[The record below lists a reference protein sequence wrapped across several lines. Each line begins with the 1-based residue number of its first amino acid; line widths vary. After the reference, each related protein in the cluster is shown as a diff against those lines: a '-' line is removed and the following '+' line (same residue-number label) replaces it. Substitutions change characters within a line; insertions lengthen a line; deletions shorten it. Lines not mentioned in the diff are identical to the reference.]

1 MMAQESR
8 RPGKGDGSDVQL
20 GGERAEPTEN
30 TLKTQCPILYRHW
43 LHAPEWAAMLAAL
56 AFGGAA

>member
-43 LHAPEWAAMLAAL
+43 LHAPEWA
-56 AFGGAA
+56 FGGAE